1 MVELVLPAK
10 LVATREGKYTMYVF
24 KNAETNEFIMCTKLP
39 NWNTPEVFIGDVGFL
54 QIEVDK
60 AGEEYFDVKTTSED
74 FFAGVVQQLP
84 VQSAQEQFNVNG
96 DTVSYN
102 IDKVIKEYKIN
113 SEIEEI
119 AVNSKNETFFPYI

>member
-54 QIEVDK
+54 QIEVVK
-60 AGEEYFDVKTTSED
+60 AGEEYFDVNILEKSTYLYSNIYFKNFINKTD
-74 FFAGVVQQLP
+74 A
-84 VQSAQEQFNVNG
+84 
-96 DTVSYN
+96 
-102 IDKVIKEYKIN
+102 IN
-113 SEIEEI
+113 SEII
-119 AVNSKNETFFPYI
+119 L